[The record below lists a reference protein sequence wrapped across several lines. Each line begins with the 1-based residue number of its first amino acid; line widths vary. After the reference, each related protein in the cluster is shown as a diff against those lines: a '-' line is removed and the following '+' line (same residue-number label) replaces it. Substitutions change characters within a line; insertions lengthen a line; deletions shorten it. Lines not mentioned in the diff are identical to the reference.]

1 MVFNIFITVQGK
13 LHQERST
20 ASSQE
25 HASLV
30 SLLPTVCRTSQ
41 IPQSDLCVL
50 FTMNVPNTNCICVPK
65 PVEYTDICTPSHPL
79 TIFIYLQELAQSRRD
94 VTQLTTEVEQ
104 LRREKADLVGEVEA
118 HKSSVRVWSCDCYH
132 KLHNTGRNIVS
143 IKVGKPW
150 ITNLRIMWTAKIG
163 KVKVCDHAGKAS
175 MDLIIHTWHY
185 IKVCKSKTYMIQSW

>member
-143 IKVGKPW
+143 PATLALKLESLGSQISESCGQLKLARLKSVIMLERPPW
-150 ITNLRIMWTAKIG
+150 T
-163 KVKVCDHAGKAS
+163 
-175 MDLIIHTWHY
+175 
-185 IKVCKSKTYMIQSW
+185 